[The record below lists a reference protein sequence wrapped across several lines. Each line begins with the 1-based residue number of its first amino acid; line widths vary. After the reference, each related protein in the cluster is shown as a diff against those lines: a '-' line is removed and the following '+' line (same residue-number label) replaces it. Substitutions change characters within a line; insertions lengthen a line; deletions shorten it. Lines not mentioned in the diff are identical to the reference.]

1 LQRLFSTFAN
11 GWPGLGLI
19 VLRLAISASL
29 IHGFFLRVPGEG
41 SSGAL
46 GALAAGTAAFL
57 LIGLWTPI
65 AGATAVGIE
74 LWMAFSRP
82 PEFWPSV
89 LSAAIGLSLILLGP
103 GARSIDAVVYGR
115 KRISISDR

>member
-1 LQRLFSTFAN
+1 LQ
-11 GWPGLGLI
+11 GVGLRWDLI
-19 VLRLAISASL
+19 VLRLAISAFL
-29 IHGFFLRVPGEG
+29 IHGFFVRNPGEG

-46 GALAAGTAAFL
+46 GAVAAGSAAFL

-82 PEFWPSV
+82 EEVWPS
-89 LSAAIGLSLILLGP
+89 LLCAAMGLSSMFLGP
-103 GARSIDAVVYGR
+103 GSWSIDAIVYGR
-115 KRISISDR
+115 KRISISRM